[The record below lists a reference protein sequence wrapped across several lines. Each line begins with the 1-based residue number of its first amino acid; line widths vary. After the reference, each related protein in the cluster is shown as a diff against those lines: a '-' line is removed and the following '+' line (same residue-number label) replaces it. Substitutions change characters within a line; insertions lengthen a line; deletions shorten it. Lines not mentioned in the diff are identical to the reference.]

1 MLPQKADNQE
11 RRQRMTTQ
19 KGTFGDWL
27 ASQSSATI
35 EEYVARQ
42 TPIVKGQTDNLKSAK
57 VELTDRIN
65 NEGYTCAILKVE
77 GGQTTRPETNNPETI
92 ALIKAWVLAH
102 VDDKAFLSKV
112 ASVAILKEQTGL
124 KESELVEKDLCC
136 IALEQYKFKTQ

>member
-1 MLPQKADNQE
+1 MSKNLFD
-11 RRQRMTTQ
+11 
-19 KGTFGDWL
+19 DWL
-27 ASQSSATI
+27 ANQSSATI

-65 NEGYTCAILKVE
+65 NEGYQCSILKVE
-77 GGQTTRPETNNPETI
+77 GGQTTRPETNNPET
-92 ALIKAWVLAH
+92 LNLVKAWVLAH

-124 KESELVEKDLCC
+124 KEFELVNADLCC